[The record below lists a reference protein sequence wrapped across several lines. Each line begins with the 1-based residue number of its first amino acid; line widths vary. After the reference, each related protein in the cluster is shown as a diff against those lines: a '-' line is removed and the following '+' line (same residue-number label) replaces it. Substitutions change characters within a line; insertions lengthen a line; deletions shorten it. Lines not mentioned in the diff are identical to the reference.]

1 MLLWIVVRTRD
12 GIEFCDEPQQ
22 QQPAGGERDGL
33 AGGCAFAASWGRSNQ
48 LTGPAGWRHVLEAY
62 RRCEDGDGG
71 RDGDRHSLWPTLLFN
86 QGHCG
91 CWGASPTTG
100 EGLVDA
106 RDVSLQPAGIHR
118 NRPKP
123 GSDPR
128 VSAQRLCPN
137 EPGCRHDGCTG
148 ASARGKGGSSSSS
161 SSRRNCAGPPPAVP
175 WCVGQHGCSAVYARR
190 GFSGGADLGRF
201 KTSSAN
207 NETSAPPPRQRR
219 QHRRRR
225 ARGGVDP
232 PNMVDYGIFSSF

>member
-1 MLLWIVVRTRD
+1 MRTRD
-12 GIEFCDEPQQ
+12 GIEFCDEPQR

-128 VSAQRLCPN
+128 VSTQRLCPN

-161 SSRRNCAGPPPAVP
+161 SRRNCAGPRRPFPGA
-175 WCVGQHGCSAVYARR
+175 WASTAARQSTR
-190 GFSGGADLGRF
+190 GEGSVAEPIWGASKEQR
-201 KTSSAN
+201 KQR
-207 NETSAPPPRQRR
+207 ETSAPPPRQRR

-225 ARGGVDP
+225 ARGGGSTY
-232 PNMVDYGIFSSF
+232 YG